1 MIVAGGLSS
10 SAGPAF
16 LEGTAMNRTV
26 LAACGLTPVA
36 AFGLMA
42 MILAG
47 PLTPIKFDVGGAA
60 SMLNPYFSQNWQL
73 FAPDPV
79 SDERGVIA
87 RFECDGEA
95 TSWTDIT
102 SRAIARTQASRFFP
116 PRESRI
122 VSNAVLQR
130 FAQDDLTKRLSEKHK
145 AELAPPE
152 RRLRHEAEQVLARYA
167 ALTAGC
173 GREAQQPTAVQL
185 RYVTKPLPPWSQRG
199 TASRGA
205 SLSTFDSEWIQL

>member
-1 MIVAGGLSS
+1 
-10 SAGPAF
+10 
-16 LEGTAMNRTV
+16 
-26 LAACGLTPVA
+26 
-36 AFGLMA
+36 MA

-87 RFECDGEA
+87 RFECDGRV

-130 FAQDDLTKRLSEKHK
+130 FAQDDLTKRLSEKDQ
-145 AELAPPE
+145 AELAPPVPHVQ
-152 RRLRHEAEQVLARYA
+152 HEAEEVLARYA
-167 ALTAGC
+167 ALTVGC
-173 GREAQQPTAVQL
+173 DRDEQQPTAVQL
-185 RYVTKPLPPWSQRG
+185 RYVTRPLPPWSRRG
-199 TASRGA
+199 TVPRGA
-205 SLSTFDSEWIQL
+205 PLDTFDSRWIRL